1 MTSCGEYRYCT
12 WLLQTGQIENLKK
25 SICYLPRQSSHT
37 HTRSELSSVLRW
49 VSVIEKSE
57 PDWLLPLHHCY
68 NNNEL
73 SRVSQPR
80 RDVGPRWPSRE
91 RGLFLLGELMEGPSV
106 WTSSGGSLLSSWK
119 LPQSGS
125 SSCNSKQRVAA
136 GVSALNVAIWQRARA
151 GITWS
156 SRSHNSTGPRLVPVL
171 VLAYLWITVA
181 LLANEAP
188 TGIWR

>member
-1 MTSCGEYRYCT
+1 M
-12 WLLQTGQIENLKK
+12 
-25 SICYLPRQSSHT
+25 
-37 HTRSELSSVLRW
+37 
-49 VSVIEKSE
+49 IEKSE
-57 PDWLLPLHHCY
+57 PDWLLPLHHC

-91 RGLFLLGELMEGPSV
+91 RGLFLIGELMAGRSV

-136 GVSALNVAIWQRARA
+136 GASALNVAIWQRARA
-151 GITWS
+151 GSTRS
-156 SRSHNSTGPRLVPVL
+156 SRSHDSTGPRLVPVLVPVL
-171 VLAYLWITVA
+171 VLAYLWITGA

-188 TGIWR
+188 TGIWS